1 MKKVG
6 VALLLVLFI
15 VFAFG
20 CESVSLVDK
29 SRTVSV
35 QGVGKVLVTPDM
47 ATFSITVSELAE
59 TTREAQLKTNTKIGT
74 LLAMMRE
81 QGIADDD
88 LSTTALEFFP
98 EYRWEENKK
107 ILQGQRVRQTL
118 HVTVKGIDS
127 KSVLLPT
134 LLDEIGTVTDIS
146 VSSIYFSKENT
157 TTEYAKSRKLAM
169 EKAIQKAEEYALAA
183 NMKVG
188 KPLTVSDYS
197 SVDVRTPQPMMA
209 KTAGAYMM
217 DSAANTEVPAGK
229 VDVTSTVAVVFELL

>member
-217 DSAANTEVPAGK
+217 DSSANTEVPAGK
-229 VDVTSTVAVVFELL
+229 IDITSTVAVVFELL